1 MRLGGSK
8 VRRSGATRPS
18 GCISKPPN
26 LPTFKPFMTILGID
40 YGTKRIGLAVG
51 DSSTGMVFPLRSIE
65 RGSSLDEAI
74 NAVLEAA
81 RAESAVHFVVGVPR
95 RLKGS
100 GDVGDTEREALG
112 FVAALQAKTEL
123 TVETEDERMS
133 SALAD
138 RWRLLAGTK
147 KSKFDRDAASAA
159 VILESYIMRRF
170 PREDISWLPQ

>member
-1 MRLGGSK
+1 M
-8 VRRSGATRPS
+8 V
-18 GCISKPPN
+18 
-26 LPTFKPFMTILGID
+26 ILGID

-65 RGSSLDEAI
+65 RGSSLDEAVG
-74 NAVLEAA
+74 AVLEAA

-95 RLKGS
+95 RLQGN
-100 GDVGDTEREALG
+100 GHPVGDTERQALD
-112 FVAALQAKTEL
+112 FKNALQAKTDL

-133 SALAD
+133 SGLAD
-138 RWRLLAGTK
+138 RWRLMAGTK
-147 KSKFDRDAASAA
+147 KSKFDRDAVAAA